1 MNACDLERL
10 PLLIYPGELSEDEL
24 HELRV
29 HLTLCERCEQVH
41 AELEAVAAQLDLV
54 PEPQLSASERRRL
67 LAEVATATG
76 VEDAGVRRA
85 LDLVGLDFS
94 GVEFDLEDDDLR
106 ASLRER
112 VLSRVGLAG
121 TDEDLSSLESE
132 LGAALDLVATPA
144 LSEDAR
150 AGLRDGVLA
159 RVGLAPAL
167 QLEHEEAALGAALS
181 LLEAPV
187 LSEDARA
194 SVREGVLARVGLAAQ
209 HAEEAPADLAAALD
223 GVAAPAL
230 SEDERAGL
238 RDAVLE
244 RAGLSATA
252 PLEHQEAEF
261 AAALDGVT
269 APTLSEDERARL
281 REGVLARVGL
291 GATASSEPAES
302 ELEKALDLVP
312 APTLSASERT
322 QLEGEVAAHTAPAAA
337 PAPQGTLL
345 RFPRWI
351 LAAAA
356 ALLLSGTVALYY
368 AGSKGSPGDMTGLA
382 FLEAEKLVRTADEIG
397 DEAKAAHL
405 VASAR
410 ERMEQVVLTQGAD
423 PEVQRRAKRELMA
436 LDALSLRSEPG
447 GLHEGIA
454 PEPLRRSPE
463 SFLRPKR
470 VVLER
475 YPESLAAHFVLRRYI
490 DLAAQRE
497 TPVAS
502 PVLPS
507 DAEIASVV
515 SSSLEADLGA
525 LREQD
530 AAVFAVDLAD
540 LEKHFGAP
548 SLVRTIRHALLI
560 QRGLHTARRGEV
572 AAARA
577 LYLQVQ
583 EEDAEAR
590 QLDPKKAESRAA
602 EVAREL
608 AADLPH

>member
-1 MNACDLERL
+1 MSECDPERL

-24 HELRV
+24 HEVRV
-29 HLTLCERCEQVH
+29 HLTLCGRCEQIH

-54 PEPQLSASERRRL
+54 PEPEMTPAERRRV
-67 LAEVATATG
+67 LAEVASATAKTPADSEG
-76 VEDAGVRRA
+76 DLDDGGVRKA
-85 LDLVGLDFS
+85 LDLVGAEL
-94 GVEFDLEDDDLR
+94 GLGEDLR
-106 ASLRER
+106 ANLREG

-121 TDEDLSSLESE
+121 NDEDLSSLESE

-150 AGLRDGVLA
+150 TGLREGVLA
-159 RVGLAPAL
+159 RVGLAPSQA
-167 QLEHEEAALGAALS
+167 LEHQEAELADALS
-181 LLEAPV
+181 LVEAPA

-194 SVREGVLARVGLAAQ
+194 TLREGVLARVGLAAEPQ
-209 HAEEAPADLAAALD
+209 SEAPADLAAALD
-223 GVAAPAL
+223 GVAAPTL
-230 SEDERAGL
+230 SEDERAEL
-238 RDAVLE
+238 REGVLRE
-244 RAGLSATA
+244 VGLSPTA
-252 PLEHQEAEF
+252 PLEHQEAAF
-261 AAALDGVT
+261 ASALDSVG
-269 APTLSEDERARL
+269 APTLSDDDRARL

-291 GATASSEPAES
+291 SAAKDAPLEP
-302 ELEKALDLVP
+302 ALDLVP
-312 APTLSASERT
+312 APTLEADERE
-322 QLEGEVAAHTAPAAA
+322 QLQSEVAARTAPAS
-337 PAPQGTLL
+337 PQGTLI

-356 ALLLSGTVALYY
+356 ALLLSGTAALYY
-368 AGSKGSPGDMTGLA
+368 AGAQQSPGDTTRLA
-382 FLEAEKLVRTADEIG
+382 FVEAEKLVRTADEIG
-397 DEAKAAHL
+397 DETKAAHL

-410 ERMEQVVLTQGAD
+410 ERIEQVVLAQGAD

-436 LDALSLRSEPG
+436 IDALGFRNEDPQLPDE
-447 GLHEGIA
+447 IN

-525 LREQD
+525 LRAKD
-530 AAVFAVDLAD
+530 ADVFQVDVAD
-540 LEKHFGAP
+540 LEQRFGAP
-548 SLVRTIRHALLI
+548 SLVLTIRLALLI
-560 QRGLHTARRGEV
+560 QRGLHTAEQGDF

-577 LYLQVQ
+577 CYAEVLAL
-583 EEDAEAR
+583 DAEATR
-590 QLDPKKAESRAA
+590 LKPERPESRAA
-602 EVAREL
+602 KIAREL
-608 AADLPH
+608 ASQLPR

>member
-1 MNACDLERL
+1 MSECSLERL
-10 PLLIYPGELSEDEL
+10 PLLIYPGELNEDEL

-29 HLTLCERCEQVH
+29 HLTLCSRCEQVH
-41 AELEAVAAQLDLV
+41 AELEAVAAQLDLL
-54 PEPQLSASERRRL
+54 PEPQMSPAERRSL
-67 LAEVATATG
+67 LAEVAAATG

-85 LDLVGLDFS
+85 LDLVGLDLS
-94 GVEFDLEDDDLR
+94 GLELGLEDDLR

-159 RVGLAPAL
+159 RVGLAPARE
-167 QLEHEEAALGAALS
+167 LEHQEAEIGAALD
-181 LLEAPV
+181 LVAAPA

-209 HAEEAPADLAAALD
+209 HAEEAPADLATALD
-223 GVAAPAL
+223 GVEAPSL
-230 SEDERAGL
+230 SEDARAGL
-238 RDAVLE
+238 REGVLTAV
-244 RAGLSATA
+244 GLSATA

-261 AAALDGVT
+261 APALDGVE
-269 APTLSEDERARL
+269 APVLSDDDRARL

-291 GATASSEPAES
+291 TASASNEPV
-302 ELEKALDLVP
+302 EKALDLVP
-312 APTLSASERT
+312 APTLDVRERT
-322 QLEGEVAAHTAPAAA
+322 QLQDEVAAQTAPAAG
-337 PAPQGTLL
+337 GTLI

-356 ALLLSGTVALYY
+356 ALLLSGTVGLYY
-368 AGSKGSPGDMTGLA
+368 AGSQQSPGDNTRLA

-397 DEAKAAHL
+397 DETKAAHL

-410 ERMEQVVLTQGAD
+410 ERIEQVVLTQGAD
-423 PEVQRRAKRELMA
+423 PEVQRRAKVELMA
-436 LDALSLRSEPG
+436 LDALQFRNEPPSQG
-447 GLHEGIA
+447 TDIS
-454 PEPLRRSPE
+454 PKPLRRSPE

-497 TPVAS
+497 TPVSS

-507 DAEIASVV
+507 EAEIASVV
-515 SSSLEADLGA
+515 SSSLEADLDV
-525 LREQD
+525 LRAKD
-530 AAVFAVDLAD
+530 TLVFQVEVAD

-548 SLVRTIRHALLI
+548 SLVRTIRQALLI
-560 QRGLHTARRGEV
+560 QRGLHTAERGDA

-577 LYLQVQ
+577 CYEQVLVI
-583 EEDAEAR
+583 DAET
-590 QLDPKKAESRAA
+590 RAA
-602 EVAREL
+602 EIAREL
-608 AADLPH
+608 SAALPR

>member
-209 HAEEAPADLAAALD
+209 H
-223 GVAAPAL
+223 
-230 SEDERAGL
+230 
-238 RDAVLE
+238 
-244 RAGLSATA
+244 
-252 PLEHQEAEF
+252 
-261 AAALDGVT
+261 
-269 APTLSEDERARL
+269 
-281 REGVLARVGL
+281 
-291 GATASSEPAES
+291 
-302 ELEKALDLVP
+302 
-312 APTLSASERT
+312 
-322 QLEGEVAAHTAPAAA
+322 
-337 PAPQGTLL
+337 GT
-345 RFPRWI
+345 
-351 LAAAA
+351 
-356 ALLLSGTVALYY
+356 
-368 AGSKGSPGDMTGLA
+368 
-382 FLEAEKLVRTADEIG
+382 
-397 DEAKAAHL
+397 
-405 VASAR
+405 
-410 ERMEQVVLTQGAD
+410 
-423 PEVQRRAKRELMA
+423 
-436 LDALSLRSEPG
+436 RS
-447 GLHEGIA
+447 
-454 PEPLRRSPE
+454 
-463 SFLRPKR
+463 
-470 VVLER
+470 
-475 YPESLAAHFVLRRYI
+475 
-490 DLAAQRE
+490 
-497 TPVAS
+497 
-502 PVLPS
+502 
-507 DAEIASVV
+507 
-515 SSSLEADLGA
+515 
-525 LREQD
+525 
-530 AAVFAVDLAD
+530 
-540 LEKHFGAP
+540 
-548 SLVRTIRHALLI
+548 
-560 QRGLHTARRGEV
+560 
-572 AAARA
+572 
-577 LYLQVQ
+577 
-583 EEDAEAR
+583 
-590 QLDPKKAESRAA
+590 
-602 EVAREL
+602 
-608 AADLPH
+608 